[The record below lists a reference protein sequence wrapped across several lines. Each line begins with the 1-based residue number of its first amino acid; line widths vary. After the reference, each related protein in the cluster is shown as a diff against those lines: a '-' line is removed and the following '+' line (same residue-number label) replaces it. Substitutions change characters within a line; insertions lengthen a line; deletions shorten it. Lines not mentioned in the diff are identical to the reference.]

1 MTRSVDAGSVTIDLD
16 ITYTNI
22 GDIYVTLT
30 SPDGGQVVLH
40 DNADSANDF
49 KRISMILNH
58 KTLGNLKRWTMP
70 EETQAPSTVGL

>member
-1 MTRSVDAGSVTIDLD
+1 MTLSVDAGFVTIDVD
-16 ITYTNI
+16 ITHTNI

-49 KRISMILNH
+49 KRISLVLNH
-58 KTLGNLKRWTMP
+58 KALENLKRWTMP
-70 EETQAPSTVGL
+70 EETQAPSIVNL

>member
-1 MTRSVDAGSVTIDLD
+1 MTRSVDVGFVTIDVD
-16 ITYTNI
+16 ITHTNI

-49 KRISMILNH
+49 KRISLVLNQ
-58 KTLGNLKRWTMP
+58 NLKRWTMP
-70 EETQAPSTVGL
+70 EETQAPSIVSL

>member
-1 MTRSVDAGSVTIDLD
+1 MICSVDVGFVTIDVD
-16 ITYTNI
+16 ITHTNI

-49 KRISMILNH
+49 KRISLVLNQ
-58 KTLGNLKRWTMP
+58 NLKRWTMP
-70 EETQAPSTVGL
+70 EETQAPSIVGL